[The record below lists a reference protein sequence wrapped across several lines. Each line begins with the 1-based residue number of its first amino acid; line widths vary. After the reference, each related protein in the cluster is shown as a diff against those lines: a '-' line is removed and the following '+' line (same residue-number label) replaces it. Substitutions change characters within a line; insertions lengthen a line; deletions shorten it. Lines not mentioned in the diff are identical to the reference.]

1 MSCTLTVIVQ
11 NLYLRTDLACFLIL
25 VWLRIFPSNFSQLLN
40 VMNLLK
46 HNFVGSRTFRPVTFR
61 PATFTP
67 VAWKSPAMHWPECPN
82 PFRPV
87 AAVGKFSFSK
97 SWAVL
102 SLYIG
107 LPCSFKT
114 RVIRVVGWLYFT
126 GLKVPWYWPECLP
139 FRPVAGDWPECRWPE
154 RHWPE
159 CNTSFVSI

>member
-1 MSCTLTVIVQ
+1 MHINSY
-11 NLYLRTDLACFLIL
+11 LYLRTDLACFLIL

-46 HNFVGSRTFRPVTFR
+46 HNW
-61 PATFTP
+61 P
-67 VAWKSPAMHWPECPN
+67 VAWKSP
-82 PFRPV
+82 
-87 AAVGKFSFSK
+87 VGKFSFSK

-126 GLKVPWYWPECLP
+126 GLKVPWYWSECLP

-159 CNTSFVSI
+159 CHTSFVSI